1 MRTFFIGLTYLSPT
15 DLSEAK
21 KTVAQ
26 ILHENRTFVL
36 IMLGVPVFGMAVAF
50 GIILWKQPDNMIKVL
65 AVIFFL
71 AVQYILMMFFWSKR
85 VEVLA
90 KKDEEKKLEDSE
102 EHETGESQDAIP
114 EVNEFKQG
122 NNVLKPDEERI
133 FSSENKE

>member
-1 MRTFFIGLTYLSPT
+1 M
-15 DLSEAK
+15 SEAK

-71 AVQYILMMFFWSKR
+71 AVQYVLMMFFWSKR

-90 KKDEEKKLEDSE
+90 KKDEAKRE
-102 EHETGESQDAIP
+102 EETNDQNPIVEEFPDGE
-114 EVNEFKQG
+114 G
-122 NNVLKPDEERI
+122 VLKPEEERV
-133 FSSENKE
+133 FPSEESF

>member
-1 MRTFFIGLTYLSPT
+1 M
-15 DLSEAK
+15 SEVK

-71 AVQYILMMFFWSKR
+71 AVQYVLMMFFWSKR
-85 VEVLA
+85 VELLA
-90 KKDEEKKLEDSE
+90 KKDEVKQEEEKEEQVQNVQEYSE
-102 EHETGESQDAIP
+102 GER
-114 EVNEFKQG
+114 
-122 NNVLKPDEERI
+122 VLKPEEKRVFPTEDE
-133 FSSENKE
+133 F

>member
-1 MRTFFIGLTYLSPT
+1 M
-15 DLSEAK
+15 SEAK

-71 AVQYILMMFFWSKR
+71 AVQYIIMMFFWSKR
-85 VEVLA
+85 VELLA
-90 KKDEEKKLEDSE
+90 EKDEAKQEDESGEPNLDVE
-102 EHETGESQDAIP
+102 ENSDGE
-114 EVNEFKQG
+114 G
-122 NNVLKPDEERI
+122 VLKPEEERVLPTAEE
-133 FSSENKE
+133 S